1 MIGNSTV
8 ETTYSYNDRNPYL
21 LGSVTRGNVS
31 NYYGYDSVNRL
42 ISIYHNG
49 FNYNFTYDQWG
60 NRLKTMIQ
68 NRLLSENQYE
78 AANGN
83 LLKTTY
89 GNGDWW
95 SYTYDSLDRV
105 TKKTAETGT
114 AAEYAYNS
122 QDQLVR
128 LTDYLSGNTTE
139 YTYDLMGRL
148 VGSRTNGNNDVR
160 AEYSYDK
167 YNRWTGQTNI
177 TSGGSHA
184 YGVEYG
190 EDNLVTAS
198 NQGRF
203 SFRYGYDNLNRI
215 NVQYLDVDGI
225 STGHSTRYMYVPGA
239 AGGTTGLVSGI
250 YFLKGLYEDN
260 GNLTYTYDDVGNIT
274 TIKENGVLKATY
286 HYDPFGQLVREDN
299 AWMGKS
305 YLYIYD
311 AGGYHRYPGYQRQR
325 GGPVYLRC
333 LGSNPVNHRW

>member
-1 MIGNSTV
+1 M

-49 FNYNFTYDQWG
+49 FNYNFTYDKWG
-60 NRLKTMIQ
+60 NRLKTLIQ

-78 AANGN
+78 EKNGN

-95 SYTYDSLDRV
+95 SYTYDSLDRL
-105 TKKTAETGT
+105 TKKTTETGT

-203 SFRYGYDNLNRI
+203 SFRYGYDNLNRM
-215 NVQYLDVDGI
+215 NVQYLYVDGN